1 MDANHEGCE
10 GAPMRIAV
18 VGSGIAGLGAAWA
31 LSRVHDVTVFE
42 AGNYLGGHANT
53 VDVEDGGRTVPVDTG
68 FIVYNEANYPNLVQ
82 LFQAV
87 GVATEPSDMS
97 FSVSRDRGAF
107 EYQARALG
115 IVAQPSNLAR
125 PDYRRMV
132 REIFRFAHEAKEL
145 VGTDGR
151 ESTGAWLDRRGFSR
165 ALREDFVLPMTA
177 CIWSSSL
184 DDMASYPAATMAGFL
199 NNHGLLDVLKR
210 PAWRTV
216 SGGSREYVGRL
227 AATFHDVRLATPIDE
242 IVRMGDGVLVRDAR
256 GHQERYDHVVLAT
269 HADTS
274 LAILGNDASS
284 DEQRLLGSFR
294 YTENRAVLHR
304 DPTLMPVR
312 RRAWSSW
319 NYLAEGEAGSSSGT
333 VSLTYWMNRL
343 QNLETERPVLVTLN
357 PLHEPRWAEAEFTY
371 HHPTFDRE
379 AVDAQGALPSIQGR
393 DRTWFAGSYCGYGFH
408 EDGLRAGLDVAASL
422 GAPAP
427 WGTAPIRPNVEAI
440 TARR

>member
-1 MDANHEGCE
+1 
-10 GAPMRIAV
+10 MRIAV

-31 LSRVHDVTVFE
+31 LSRLHDVTVFE
-42 AGNYLGGHANT
+42 AGTYLGGHAHT
-53 VDVEDGGRTVPVDTG
+53 VEVDDGPRSLPVDTG
-68 FIVYNEANYPNLVQ
+68 FIVYNEANYPNLVR
-82 LFQAV
+82 LFRTL
-87 GVATEPSDMS
+87 GVVTESSDMS
-97 FSVSRDRGAF
+97 FAVSKDRGTF

-115 IVAQPSNLAR
+115 IVAQPSNLTR
-125 PDYRRMV
+125 PAYRRMV
-132 REIFRFAHEAKEL
+132 REIVRFSKEAKAL

-151 ESTGAWLDRRGFSR
+151 ESTGDWLDRRGFSR

-199 NNHGLLDVLKR
+199 NNHGLLDVLRR

-216 SGGSREYVGRL
+216 SGGSREYVRRVAASL
-227 AATFHDVRLATPIDE
+227 ADVRLSTPVAAIE
-242 IVRMGDGVLVRDAR
+242 RLGDSVIVRDAA

-274 LAILGNDASS
+274 LSILGDDASR
-284 DEQRLLGSFR
+284 DERRLLGAFR

-304 DPTLMPVR
+304 DPALMPLR

-319 NYLAEGEAGSSSGT
+319 NYLAEGGPGDASRT

-343 QNLETERPVLVTLN
+343 QNLETRRPVLVTLN
-357 PLHEPRWAEAEFTY
+357 PLREPRHVEAEFTY
-371 HHPTFDRE
+371 HHPTFDLA
-379 AVDAQGALPSIQGR
+379 AVDAQRALPSIQGG

-408 EDGLRAGLDVAASL
+408 EDGLTAGLEVAASL
-422 GAPAP
+422 GSPAP
-427 WGTAPIRPNVEAI
+427 WWGSSDRATVGESVGAGR
-440 TARR
+440 

>member
-1 MDANHEGCE
+1 
-10 GAPMRIAV
+10 MRIAV

-42 AGNYLGGHANT
+42 AGTYLGGHAHT
-53 VDVEDGGRTVPVDTG
+53 VEIDDGPRSIPVDTG
-68 FIVYNEANYPNLVQ
+68 FIVYNEANYPNLVR
-82 LFQAV
+82 LLRTL
-87 GVATEPSDMS
+87 GVATGSSDMS
-97 FSVSRDRGAF
+97 FAVSKDRGAF

-125 PDYRRMV
+125 PAYRRMV
-132 REIFRFAHEAKEL
+132 REIFRFTKEAKAL

-151 ESTGAWLDRRGFSR
+151 ESTGEWLDRRGFSR
-165 ALREDFVLPMTA
+165 SLREDFVLPMTA

-199 NNHGLLDVLKR
+199 NNHGLLDVLRR

-216 SGGSREYVGRL
+216 SGGSREYVRRV
-227 AATFHDVRLATPIDE
+227 ADSFEDVRLATPVDAV
-242 IVRMGDGVLVRDAR
+242 VRLGDGVIVRDAT
-256 GHQERYDHVVLAT
+256 GHQERFDHVVLAT

-274 LAILGNDASS
+274 LSILGDDASA
-284 DEQRLLGSFR
+284 DERRLLGSFR

-304 DPTLMPVR
+304 DPALMPVR

-319 NYLAEGEAGSSSGT
+319 NYLAEGGPGDASRT

-343 QNLETERPVLVTLN
+343 QNLETRRPVFVTLN
-357 PLHEPRWAEAEFTY
+357 PPHEPRQVEAEFTY
-371 HHPTFDRE
+371 HHPTFDRA
-379 AVDAQGALPSIQGR
+379 AVDAQRELPSIQGG

-408 EDGLRAGLDVAASL
+408 EDGLTAGLAVAASL

-427 WGTAPIRPNVEAI
+427 WWGAAS
-440 TARR
+440 RRGAVAEPVGAGG

>member
-1 MDANHEGCE
+1 
-10 GAPMRIAV
+10 MRIAV

-42 AGNYLGGHANT
+42 AGAYLGGHAHT
-53 VDVEDGGRTVPVDTG
+53 VEVDDGPRSIPVDTG
-68 FIVYNEANYPNLVQ
+68 FIVYNEANYPNLVR
-82 LFQAV
+82 LFRTL
-87 GVATEPSDMS
+87 GVVTESSDMS
-97 FSVSRDRGAF
+97 FAVSKDRGTF

-125 PDYRRMV
+125 PAYRRMV
-132 REIFRFAHEAKEL
+132 REIFRFAREAKAL
-145 VGTDGR
+145 VGTDPR
-151 ESTGAWLDRRGFSR
+151 ESTGEWLDRRGFSR

-199 NNHGLLDVLKR
+199 NNHGLLDVLRR

-216 SGGSREYVGRL
+216 SGGSREYVRRV
-227 AATFHDVRLATPIDE
+227 AAVFDDVRLATPVE
-242 IVRMGDGVLVRDAR
+242 AIVRLGDGVIVRDTA

-274 LAILGNDASS
+274 LAILGDDATH
-284 DEQRLLGSFR
+284 DERRLLGSFR

-304 DPTLMPVR
+304 DPALMPVR

-319 NYLAEGEAGSSSGT
+319 NYLAEGGPGDASRT

-343 QNLETERPVLVTLN
+343 QNLETRRPVFVTLN
-357 PLHEPRWAEAEFTY
+357 PLREPRHVEAEFTY
-371 HHPTFDRE
+371 HHPTFDRA
-379 AVDAQGALPSIQGR
+379 AVDAQRALPTIQGGR
-393 DRTWFAGSYCGYGFH
+393 RTWFAGSYCGYGFH
-408 EDGLRAGLDVAASL
+408 EDGLTAGLEVAASL
-422 GAPAP
+422 GSPAP
-427 WGTAPIRPNVEAI
+427 WWGASAPATAGEPVGAGR
-440 TARR
+440 